1 MQEQYAKLKDHLYYL
16 DSITCCCRRIH
27 QFKQMEPGSVG
38 DTVSSRASELA
49 EACSKADILTKLAKS
64 VLSNYKQSANPQPS

>member
-27 QFKQMEPGSVG
+27 QFKQMEPGS
-38 DTVSSRASELA
+38 DTIASRTSELA
-49 EACSKADILTKLAKS
+49 EACLKADILTKLAKS
-64 VLSNYKQSANPQPS
+64 VLSNFKASATPQPS